1 MNEKDYKEILAK
13 LTLDEKITM
22 LSGSTNWL
30 TQPVKRD
37 DIDIPAVRMSDG
49 PSGLRREKIGGGV
62 NIMQTPEPATCFPGA
77 VTTASSWDERSGT
90 SNRCRSAIFGCFNR
104 ARPRRQHQKR
114 SALRQ
119 KLRVFFGRSLPCGA
133 HGRRMGARRARKER
147 RHVLEALSCKQPRIH
162 KNDHRFN
169 RGRAYFA

>member
-49 PSGLRREKIGGGV
+49 PSGLRREK
-62 NIMQTPEPATCFPGA
+62 
-77 VTTASSWDERSGT
+77 
-90 SNRCRSAIFGCFNR
+90 NRRWRQYHAN
-104 ARPRRQHQKR
+104 ARTRNVLPRRSHNGVE
-114 SALRQ
+114 L
-119 KLRVFFGRSLPCGA
+119 GRKT
-133 HGRRMGARRARKER
+133 R
-147 RHVLEALSCKQPRIH
+147 
-162 KNDHRFN
+162 
-169 RGRAYFA
+169 

>member
-62 NIMQTPEPATCFPGA
+62 NMMP
-77 VTTASSWDERSGT
+77 
-90 SNRCRSAIFGCFNR
+90 N
-104 ARPRRQHQKR
+104 ARTRNVLPRRSHNGIE
-114 SALRQ
+114 L
-119 KLRVFFGRSLPCGA
+119 GRKT
-133 HGRRMGARRARKER
+133 R
-147 RHVLEALSCKQPRIH
+147 
-162 KNDHRFN
+162 
-169 RGRAYFA
+169 

>member
-77 VTTASSWDERSGT
+77 VTTASSWDEKLVEEVGQAIAVEAQSLGVSTVLGPGVNIKRGPLCGRNFSIFRKIPSLRDAWAAHGCTACKKRT
-90 SNRCRSAIFGCFNR
+90 S
-104 ARPRRQHQKR
+104 ARP
-114 SALRQ
+114 
-119 KLRVFFGRSLPCGA
+119 
-133 HGRRMGARRARKER
+133 
-147 RHVLEALSCKQPRIH
+147 
-162 KNDHRFN
+162 
-169 RGRAYFA
+169 

>member
-62 NIMQTPEPATCFPGA
+62 NIMQTPEPATCFPAQSQRHRAGTKNSLKKWDKQSLSKRNLWA
-77 VTTASSWDERSGT
+77 FQPCSAPAST
-90 SNRCRSAIFGCFNR
+90 SKEVRFAAETSSIFR
-104 ARPRRQHQKR
+104 KIP
-114 SALRQ
+114 SLRDAWA
-119 KLRVFFGRSLPCGA
+119 A
-133 HGRRMGARRARKER
+133 HGCTA
-147 RHVLEALSCKQPRIH
+147 CKKRTSVRP
-162 KNDHRFN
+162 
-169 RGRAYFA
+169 

>member
-49 PSGLRREKIGGGV
+49 PSGLRREKS
-62 NIMQTPEPATCFPGA
+62 A
-77 VTTASSWDERSGT
+77 VAS
-90 SNRCRSAIFGCFNR
+90 I
-104 ARPRRQHQKR
+104 
-114 SALRQ
+114 
-119 KLRVFFGRSLPCGA
+119 
-133 HGRRMGARRARKER
+133 
-147 RHVLEALSCKQPRIH
+147 SCKRPNPQRASPAQSQR
-162 KNDHRFN
+162 HRAGTKT
-169 RGRAYFA
+169 R